1 MVKLN
6 KFTMPQKASTQPSLP
21 ELHSSVDPSRA
32 FGFFRRL
39 FAFSGPA
46 YLVSVGYMD
55 PGNWATDLEGG
66 ARFGYQLLWVLVLS
80 NAMAVLLQ
88 TLSARLGIVTGR
100 DLAQACRDTY
110 PRPVTWALWILCEV
124 AIAACDL
131 AEVLGAAI
139 ALKLLFGLPVLT
151 GVLLTAT
158 DTLLLLWLT
167 RYGVRMVE
175 AFVLVLVFTIG
186 ICFGIEVWMASPQ
199 WTALAAGLVPRLTD
213 ESLYVAIGILGA
225 TVMPHNLYLHSA
237 LVQTRRIGSSVEAKK
252 EACRFNFIDS
262 AIALNAA
269 LFVNAGILIM
279 AAAVFF
285 ERGVKV
291 TQIEQAHVMLAPLL
305 GTSLA
310 STLFAFALLLSGQS
324 STLTG
329 TLAGQIVMEGFV
341 SIRLRP
347 WLRRLITRLVAIV
360 PAVVMIMLTG
370 EGATYPLLILSQVV
384 LSLQLPFAVLPLI
397 QFTSDRARMGD
408 FTNKLWVRVLAWAAA
423 AIIVSLNLRLATQ
436 QFGEWATVATGW
448 RLTLLYGLGLP
459 FGLAFIGLLLWI
471 ALHPVLPVWARG
483 GARHSTLVKTV
494 RESIATMT
502 YSSILVPLDHSEQDR
517 AALAHASSMA
527 RLHHAKLALLHVEEG
542 ATSFVYGSQASTSEV
557 EEGKLY
563 FEEIAGRLRESGL
576 EVHVEVRHGSD
587 PAQAIIGY
595 ARELKPDLIVMAG
608 HGHKGLK
615 DIAFGTTISAV
626 RHALPT
632 PVLIVQA

>member
-1 MVKLN
+1 
-6 KFTMPQKASTQPSLP
+6 MPPKAVQPSLP
-21 ELHSSVDPSRA
+21 ELHSSVDPSRSL
-32 FGFFRRL
+32 GFFRRL

-175 AFVLVLVFTIG
+175 AFVLVLVVTIG
-186 ICFGIEVWMASPQ
+186 ICFGLEVFMAHPHWS
-199 WTALAAGLVPRLTD
+199 ALASGLIPRLTD

-237 LVQTRRIGSSVEAKK
+237 LVQTRRIGSSIAEKRD
-252 EACRFNFIDS
+252 ACRFNFIDS

-269 LFVNAGILIM
+269 LFVNAGILVM

-305 GTSLA
+305 GTGLA

-341 SIRLRP
+341 NIRLRP

-360 PAVVMIMLTG
+360 PAVVAIGMTG

-397 QFTSDRARMGD
+397 QFTSDRARMGE
-408 FTNKLWVRVLAWAAA
+408 FTSKPWVRVLAWIAA
-423 AIIVSLNLRLATQ
+423 AIIIGLNLRLATQ
-436 QFGEWATVATGW
+436 QFGEWAMVATGW
-448 RLTLLYGLGLP
+448 QQTLLYGVGVP
-459 FGLAFIGLLLWI
+459 FALCFAGLLVWI
-471 ALHPVLPVWARG
+471 ALHPVLPRMAKG
-483 GARHSTLVKTV
+483 GAQPSTLVKTV
-494 RESIATMT
+494 QDGFPTMT
-502 YSSILVPLDHSEQDR
+502 YASILVPLDHSAQDR

-527 RLHHAKLALLHVEEG
+527 RMHQSRLTLLHIEEG

-557 EEGKLY
+557 EEGRAYLEELAVKLQ
-563 FEEIAGRLRESGL
+563 ASGL
-576 EVHVEVRHGSD
+576 EVHIEVRHAPD
-587 PAQAIIGY
+587 PAQAIISY
-595 ARELKPDLIVMAG
+595 ARESAPDLIVMAG
-608 HGHKGLK
+608 HGHKGIK

-626 RHALPT
+626 RHALPVA
-632 PVLIVQA
+632 VLIVQD

>member
-1 MVKLN
+1 
-6 KFTMPQKASTQPSLP
+6 MPQKAPTQRSLP
-21 ELHSSVDPSRA
+21 ELHSSVDPARA

-110 PRPVTWALWILCEV
+110 PRPVTWALWMLCEV

-237 LVQTRRIGSSVEAKK
+237 LVQTRRIGASVAAKK

-262 AIALNAA
+262 AIALNLA
-269 LFVNAGILIM
+269 LFVNAGILVM
-279 AAAVFF
+279 AGAVFF

-360 PAVVMIMLTG
+360 PAVVMIMITG

-397 QFTSDRARMGD
+397 QFTSDRTRMGE

-448 RLTLLYGLGLP
+448 RLTLLYGFGLP

-471 ALHPVLPVWARG
+471 ALHPVLPVWAKG
-483 GARHSTLVKTV
+483 GAHHSTLVKTV

-557 EEGKLY
+557 EEGELY

-576 EVHVEVRHGSD
+576 EVHVEVRHAPD
-587 PAQAIIGY
+587 PAQAIISY

>member
-1 MVKLN
+1 
-6 KFTMPQKASTQPSLP
+6 MPPKAQQPSLP
-21 ELHSSVDPSRA
+21 ELHSSVDPARTV
-32 FGFFRRL
+32 GFFRRL

-110 PRPVTWALWILCEV
+110 PRYVTWVLWLLCEV

-151 GVLLTAT
+151 GVLLTAA

-167 RYGVRMVE
+167 RYGVRLVE
-175 AFVLVLVFTIG
+175 AFVLVLVTTIG
-186 ICFGIEVWMASPQ
+186 ICFAIEVFMARPEFG
-199 WTALAAGLVPRLTD
+199 ALASGLVPRLTD

-237 LVQTRRIGSSVEAKK
+237 LVQTRRIGASVAEKA
-252 EACRFNFIDS
+252 EACRFNLIDS

-269 LFVNAGILIM
+269 LFVNGGILVM
-279 AAAVFF
+279 AAAVFYQ
-285 ERGVKV
+285 RGVEV
-291 TQIEQAHVMLAPLL
+291 TQIEQAHLMLAPLL

-341 SIRLRP
+341 NIRLRP

-360 PAVVMIMLTG
+360 PAVIAISLSG

-397 QFTSDRARMGD
+397 QFTSDRVRMGE
-408 FTNKLWVRVLAWAAA
+408 FSSRLWVRILAWIAA

-436 QFGEWATVATGW
+436 QFEEWAAVATGW
-448 RLTLLYGLGLP
+448 QVILLYGLGLP
-459 FGLAFIGLLLWI
+459 FGIAFVSLLAWI
-471 ALHPVLPVWARG
+471 ALHPVLPAWAKG
-483 GARHSTLVKTV
+483 GVRPSTLVKTV
-494 RESIATMT
+494 HDGFATMT
-502 YSSILVPLDHSEQDR
+502 YRSILVPLDHSDQDR
-517 AALAHASSMA
+517 AALAHAASMA
-527 RLHHAKLALLHVEEG
+527 RMHQSRLTLLHVEEG

-557 EEGKLY
+557 EEGQAYL
-563 FEEIAGRLRESGL
+563 EEIAARLRATGL
-576 EVHVEVRHGSD
+576 EVQIVVRHAPD

-595 ARELKPDLIVMAG
+595 AREFTPDLIVMAG

-615 DIAFGTTISAV
+615 DVAFGTTISAV
-626 RHALPT
+626 RHALPVA
-632 PVLIVQA
+632 VLIVQA

>member
-1 MVKLN
+1 
-6 KFTMPQKASTQPSLP
+6 MPPKGTPSLP
-21 ELHSSVDPSRA
+21 ELHSSVDPARA
-32 FGFFRRL
+32 STYLRRL

-100 DLAQACRDTY
+100 DLAQACRDSY
-110 PRPVTWALWILCEV
+110 PRPVTWALWLLCEV

-139 ALKLLFGLPVLT
+139 ALKLLFGLDVLT

-167 RYGVRMVE
+167 RFGVRMVE
-175 AFVLVLVFTIG
+175 AFVLVLVTTIG
-186 ICFGIEVWMASPQ
+186 LCFGIEVWMASPKFG
-199 WTALAAGLVPRLTD
+199 ALANGLIPRLTD

-237 LVQTRRIGSSVEAKK
+237 LVQTRRIGSTLADKAQ
-252 EACRFNFIDS
+252 ACRFNFIDS
-262 AIALNAA
+262 VIALNAA
-269 LFVNAGILIM
+269 LFVNGGILVM
-279 AAAVFF
+279 AAAVFY
-285 ERGVKV
+285 ERGAQV
-291 TQIEQAHVMLAPLL
+291 TQIEQAHLMLAPLL

-341 SIRLRP
+341 NIRLRP

-360 PAVVMIMLTG
+360 PAVIAILWAG
-370 EGATYPLLILSQVV
+370 ENATYPLLLLSQVV

-397 QFTSDRARMGD
+397 QFTSDRSRMGE
-408 FTNKLWVRVLAWAAA
+408 FASKLWVRILAWICA
-423 AIIVSLNLRLATQ
+423 AIIVTLNLRLATQ
-436 QFGEWATVATGW
+436 QFGEWAAAAHGW
-448 RLTLLYGLGLP
+448 QLYLLYGLGLP
-459 FGLAFIGLLLWI
+459 FGIGFVGLLAWI
-471 ALHPVLPVWARG
+471 ALHPVLPRWAKG
-483 GARHSTLVKTV
+483 GARPSTLVKAKQDV
-494 RESIATMT
+494 FGSMT
-502 YSSILVPLDHSEQDR
+502 YASILVPLDHSDQDR

-527 RLHHAKLALLHVEEG
+527 RLHGASLTLLHVEEG

-557 EEGKLY
+557 EEGELY
-563 FEEIAGRLRESGL
+563 FEEIASRLREAGFH
-576 EVHVEVRHGSD
+576 VRVEVRHAPD

-595 ARELKPDLIVMAG
+595 AKEAKPDLIVMAG

-626 RHALPT
+626 RHALST
-632 PVLIVQA
+632 PVLIVQASE

>member
-1 MVKLN
+1 
-6 KFTMPQKASTQPSLP
+6 MPQKASTQRSLP
-21 ELHSSVDPSRA
+21 ELHSSVDPARG

-186 ICFGIEVWMASPQ
+186 ICFGIEVWMASPH
-199 WTALAAGLVPRLTD
+199 WGLLAAGLVPRLTD

-237 LVQTRRIGSSVEAKK
+237 LVQTRRIGASIAAKK

-360 PAVVMIMLTG
+360 PAVVMIVISG

-397 QFTSDRARMGD
+397 QFTSDRARMGE
-408 FTNKLWVRVLAWAAA
+408 FTNKLWVRILAWAAA

-448 RLTLLYGLGLP
+448 KLTLLYGLGLP

-471 ALHPVLPVWARG
+471 ALHPALPGWAKG
-483 GARHSTLVKTV
+483 GTGHTTLVKAV
-494 RESIATMT
+494 RENIATMT
-502 YSSILVPLDHSEQDR
+502 YSSILVPLDHSDQDR

-557 EEGKLY
+557 EEGELY

-576 EVHVEVRHGSD
+576 EVHVEIRHASD
-587 PAQAIIGY
+587 PAQAIISY
-595 ARELKPDLIVMAG
+595 ARELHPDLIVMAG

>member
-1 MVKLN
+1 
-6 KFTMPQKASTQPSLP
+6 MPPKAPAQPSLP

-32 FGFFRRL
+32 LGFFRRL

-110 PRPVTWALWILCEV
+110 PRPVTWVLWMLCEV

-139 ALKLLFGLPVLT
+139 ALKLLFGLPVLA
-151 GVLLTAT
+151 GVLLTVT

-167 RYGVRMVE
+167 RYGVRLVE
-175 AFVLVLVFTIG
+175 AFVLVLVVTIG
-186 ICFGIEVWMASPQ
+186 ACFGIEVWMASPK
-199 WTALAAGLVPRLTD
+199 WGSLAAGLVPRLTD

-237 LVQTRRIGSSVEAKK
+237 LVQTRRIGASVAAKK

-269 LFVNAGILIM
+269 LFVNGGILIM
-279 AAAVFF
+279 AAAVFY
-285 ERGVKV
+285 ERGAAV
-291 TQIEQAHVMLAPLL
+291 TQIEQAHLMLAPLL

-360 PAVVMIMLTG
+360 PAVIAIVLMG
-370 EGATYPLLILSQVV
+370 DGATYKLLILSQVI

-397 QFTSDRARMGD
+397 QFTSDRARMGE
-408 FTNKLWVRVLAWAAA
+408 FTNKLWVRLLAWAAA

-436 QFGEWATVATGW
+436 QFGEWASVATGW
-448 RLTLLYGLGLP
+448 QQTLLYGIGLP
-459 FGLAFIGLLLWI
+459 FGVAFIALLLWI
-471 ALHPVLPVWARG
+471 ALHPVLPAWAKG
-483 GARHSTLVKTV
+483 GARPTTLVTPV
-494 RESIATMT
+494 RETFSAIT
-502 YSSILVPLDHSEQDR
+502 YSSILVPLDHSDQDR
-517 AALAHASSMA
+517 AALAHAASMA
-527 RLHHAKLALLHVEEG
+527 RMHSAKLALLHVEEG

-557 EEGKLY
+557 EEGELY
-563 FEEIAGRLRESGL
+563 FEEIATRLRESGL
-576 EVHVEVRHGSD
+576 KVHIEVRHASD
-587 PAQAIIGY
+587 PAQAIISY